1 MENKTDLPSYKER
14 LSTVNSFNEFNEDS
28 VSPEKILIDD
38 TLDDHIFGNDKRD
51 TVDSFDNPELSRL
64 AGIYTTWLTP
74 SLFPFF
80 AFECMKRYLQ
90 CQGIMH
96 GNLFVLTLAAP
107 FCFFLQWL
115 LVWKFS
121 LGFIGSSIGLTIS
134 YCLLPILLLI
144 YIYFFTSC
152 ESWGGFDSSEAF
164 NLRLILQFLKLGFSG
179 VASGWIG
186 EAELAA
192 QSIVLSSC
200 VCLELISLGIAI
212 GATTRWLWT
221 NEQSVVSIVAS
232 IMPVAAIFQFCDGFN
247 VVGAGILRGCGH
259 QDVGALLNIVAFYVV
274 GVPVAMLTA
283 FKLNWGLFGLWAGL
297 GSGLVI
303 VSIFQIYWILK
314 IDWKLEAQKA
324 QYGECNESSIET
336 I

>member
-1 MENKTDLPSYKER
+1 
-14 LSTVNSFNEFNEDS
+14 
-28 VSPEKILIDD
+28 
-38 TLDDHIFGNDKRD
+38 
-51 TVDSFDNPELSRL
+51 
-64 AGIYTTWLTP
+64 
-74 SLFPFF
+74 
-80 AFECMKRYLQ
+80 
-90 CQGIMH
+90 MH

-121 LGFIGSSIGLTIS
+121 LGFIG
-134 YCLLPILLLI
+134 
-144 YIYFFTSC
+144 
-152 ESWGGFDSSEAF
+152 GFDSSEAF

-179 VASGWIG
+179 VFQICSEWWAFEIISVASGWIG

-212 GATTRWLWT
+212 GATTSIGNSLGSNLPSVSKIFAISALMVGSIFSLFNSSIFLLAKDFWGWLWT